1 MDPLVGKLLIASPT
15 LTDYFERAVVLV
27 LAHADEGAM
36 GVVLNRPTELDVAD
50 AVPALADL
58 VSDDDMVYMGGPVS
72 PRAVVALGELDGDGA
87 EATTPVFGSVGVVD
101 PDQVD
106 ASIGRLRVFA
116 GYAGWGAG
124 QLEAELEEE
133 AWFVVAA
140 QPDDPFAH
148 DDLWPIALRRKG
160 GEFALLARMPSDPSV
175 N

>member
-1 MDPLVGKLLIASPT
+1 MEPLVGKLLIASPT

-72 PRAVVALGELDGDGA
+72 PRSVVALGELDAGA
-87 EATTPVFGSVGVVD
+87 GEAATPVFGSVGVVD

-124 QLEAELEEE
+124 QLEAEVEQE

-140 QPDDPFAH
+140 EPDDPFGH